1 MNEANVGET
10 KRTLK
15 VRLGEHR
22 QAVKRGDSK
31 NGIVVH
37 AHNTQHVIDGKGE
50 KVRKMEANYWR
61 KNVEAIHIKTSE
73 ETMNLDSGLLLPSV
87 WNPILNPP

>member
-1 MNEANVGET
+1 MKTYVVET

-15 VRLGEHR
+15 VKLGEHR
-22 QAVKRGDSK
+22 QAVKRGYSE

-50 KVRKMEANYWR
+50 KVRKMEANY
-61 KNVEAIHIKTSE
+61 
-73 ETMNLDSGLLLPSV
+73 
-87 WNPILNPP
+87 